1 MHEVERLSDRLKKL
15 RQEKRLRQDQVAALV
30 GVTKSTV
37 STWESDIRQPSYQV
51 LIQLANLYHVSTDYL
66 LGRSHDRIVDLSGLT
81 DAEVA
86 LIAELVSSMKAKNR
100 RLEELE

>member
-1 MHEVERLSDRLKKL
+1 MERLCDRLKRL

-37 STWESDIRQPSYQV
+37 STWESDVRQPSYQV

-66 LGRSHDRIVDLSGLT
+66 LGRSHDRIIDLSGLT
-81 DAEVA
+81 DSEVA
-86 LIAELVSSMKAKNR
+86 LIAELVSSMKVKNKK
-100 RLEELE
+100 LEELHK

>member
-86 LIAELVSSMKAKNR
+86 LIAELVSSMKAKNGG
-100 RLEELE
+100 LEELE

>member
-1 MHEVERLSDRLKKL
+1 MERLCDRLKRL

-30 GVTKSTV
+30 GATKSTV

-66 LGRSHDRIVDLSGLT
+66 LGRSHDRIIDLSGLT
-81 DAEVA
+81 DSEVA
-86 LIAELVSSMKAKNR
+86 LIAELVSSMKVKNKK
-100 RLEELE
+100 LEELHK

>member
-1 MHEVERLSDRLKKL
+1 MERLSDRLKKL

>member
-1 MHEVERLSDRLKKL
+1 MEQLCDRLKKL

-66 LGRSHDRIVDLSGLT
+66 LGRSHDRIIDLSGLT
-81 DAEVA
+81 DSEVA
-86 LIAELVSSMKAKNR
+86 LIAELVSSMKSKNR
-100 RLEELE
+100 KLEELHK